1 MINILFLS
9 LLSFSVPSAAA
20 PARAADPQLHLSVY
34 IVRGEHSRDSNS
46 TTTTITVDRGSLVY
60 EQSYTGFRASGRKPV
75 HIEKDLTP
83 QDVRRLEAIID
94 GNKLLKSHS
103 VKYDSSQPGSYFQGS
118 IDIRL
123 RSSNSA
129 IRLSGMTY
137 EIEAEGLYKKV
148 QVLLD
153 AIQSIVE
160 P

>member
-46 TTTTITVDRGSLVY
+46 TTTTITVDGASLVY

-123 RSSNSA
+123 HSGNSA